1 MIRGVSTG
9 FAYSRKL
16 TPFFAA
22 AVFVGVSGHNPGV
35 RRKRAR
41 RGQDALTQMDHVEH
55 SVVHIWRKTRRA
67 TGIFHFIGLVG
78 SLALLISIASPAD
91 DAVQHELAPGTTRH
105 SLRQARAHRADAPL
119 IRGIAVPTAAV
130 VSSRKTDRWI
140 SRPARNIL
148 VLAEI
153 RACPTGDRPP
163 PHTLL

>member
-1 MIRGVSTG
+1 M
-9 FAYSRKL
+9 
-16 TPFFAA
+16 
-22 AVFVGVSGHNPGV
+22 
-35 RRKRAR
+35 
-41 RGQDALTQMDHVEH
+41 
-55 SVVHIWRKTRRA
+55 
-67 TGIFHFIGLVG
+67 GLVG

-130 VSSRKTDRWI
+130 VSSRITDRWI
-140 SRPARNIL
+140 SPPARNFL